1 MNISISFREA
11 YAKKSSGN
19 WLEFNFFEEC
29 ERPLKCMKRS
39 SVDFPSFF
47 RVELT
52 KIEQNCHTCLQGPVK
67 QK

>member
-1 MNISISFREA
+1 MNIPISFREA

-39 SVDFPSFF
+39 SVVFLTFLC
-47 RVELT
+47 VELT
-52 KIEQNCHTCLQGPVK
+52 QIEQNCHTGLQGPIP
-67 QK
+67 